1 MDFLCLSIF
10 LANTGHDK
18 KYTFKFSANADKWF
32 SLLHFDHEMEEAETE
47 RVEDNS
53 SLIELDIFWWKL
65 KRKVVKIN
73 IFTFLQMSEA
83 RHLFIWN
90 KGYNFTRHPT
100 IKAYQASIS
109 PCRPQSG
116 RGVLCGEEDYSFSG
130 QTAFIHLLYHIIA
143 CTSLYIHRVGWWMPL
158 QHWQKSIERNSY
170 FHQIVPLHFAW

>member
-1 MDFLCLSIF
+1 MYEAFWHCAAKMWTFSVSLAIF
-10 LANTGHDK
+10 LANTGCDK
-18 KYTFKFSANADKWF
+18 EYTLKFSANADKWF

-90 KGYNFTRHPT
+90 KGYNFTRHLT
-100 IKAYQASIS
+100 IKAYQAFISKDMAVVCVLGTGIPCLQGKCKMCSLLSNISMESI
-109 PCRPQSG
+109 RFFQN
-116 RGVLCGEEDYSFSG
+116 LFLYS
-130 QTAFIHLLYHIIA
+130 TEKLIL
-143 CTSLYIHRVGWWMPL
+143 W
-158 QHWQKSIERNSY
+158 
-170 FHQIVPLHFAW
+170 

>member
-1 MDFLCLSIF
+1 
-10 LANTGHDK
+10 
-18 KYTFKFSANADKWF
+18 
-32 SLLHFDHEMEEAETE
+32 MEEAETE

-116 RGVLCGEEDYSFSG
+116 HGVLCGEEDYSFSG
-130 QTAFIHLLYHIIA
+130 QTAFIHLLYHIIV
-143 CTSLYIHRVGWWMPL
+143 CTSLYIHRVGWCHSSIDKNQSKEIPTFVKL
-158 QHWQKSIERNSY
+158 YLCTLHGKQKFSLWSLSVSAKVLILVSILLPGRYIGNC
-170 FHQIVPLHFAW
+170 